1 MSHRNP
7 SLAHNIRAVRHHR
20 KEEKYDQTR
29 EQIYRKKITNG
40 YIEDEETQ
48 NERIWKKKRKQ
59 DKKKSIENRR
69 GDTGKECYEQRF

>member
-1 MSHRNP
+1 M
-7 SLAHNIRAVRHHR
+7 I
-20 KEEKYDQTR
+20 KR
-29 EQIYRKKITNG
+29 ESRFIEKKITNG

-69 GDTGKECYEQRF
+69 GDTEKECYEQRF